1 MISDSVLVN
10 FVEKEVIMDDVNV
23 EYSESKLSAVENYDD
38 REDYD
43 NRCNLELK
51 NIMDNDQTLN

>member
-1 MISDSVLVN
+1 MISDSVMVN

-51 NIMDNDQTLN
+51 NIIDNDQTLN

>member
-51 NIMDNDQTLN
+51 NIIDNDQTLN